1 MRIPYL
7 GLLALG
13 PGTGNS
19 ESVVELETHI
29 LDELEKG
36 SGQEFFF
43 RIEKFR
49 IKKFQEKN
57 CNFEYFGSNRPK
69 SIMSNFRNK
78 KF

>member
-36 SGQEFFF
+36 SGQKFFF
-43 RIEKFR
+43 DSE
-49 IKKFQEKN
+49 
-57 CNFEYFGSNRPK
+57 NFGFK
-69 SIMSNFRNK
+69 IF
-78 KF
+78 

>member
-36 SGQEFFF
+36 SGRKFF
-43 RIEKFR
+43 
-49 IKKFQEKN
+49 
-57 CNFEYFGSNRPK
+57 SNRK
-69 SIMSNFRNK
+69 ILDSKISRQKLLFWIFWVERTESGRAE
-78 KF
+78 F